1 MTSRRFS
8 FPQITPW
15 TRSVLP
21 GLLSLLVAGTV
32 LGESTD
38 AFAQRKPRAAK
49 KTTRPAPAARATPAA
64 DAAATPPAPAN
75 APAARPDPLA
85 TPPGD
90 AGALPSTMDRI
101 AAAADVPYRP
111 KPGGY
116 QVKFNLEDAD
126 LAELV
131 NHISGMTGKR
141 FIYGAKVRSIKATVV
156 SPEPVTLDEAYQ
168 AFLSIL
174 ETNGLTVVPHGRFLK
189 IVDSAGVATQNTPV
203 YDRGAPIP
211 NTDSYITRLYRTRY
225 VTADEAAALLTKF
238 KSKDGD
244 ISTYPGGNL
253 LVITDTGAQ
262 VSRMVRILEEVDVG
276 GAGQQMW
283 IEPVNHGDATSLA
296 EQVNEL
302 FDVGAE
308 GSGGLAK
315 VVADEQTNSLIVV
328 GTDDSYTKLLQVVRK
343 LDTRPGEA
351 GTVHVL
357 PLQHA
362 VADEMSKTLQQM
374 LTGQVGKKK
383 GGSPAGGDGGGMF
396 EGDVTVTPDQPTNSL
411 VVSSSP
417 RDFAQLRVLIDQL
430 DRPRRQVFI
439 EAVIMDLAVSD
450 ISDLGLS
457 WHGGLQPDLGG
468 AGPST
473 MLGGWNAG
481 TSAAFPADPSVL
493 QGFAAGV
500 RGPDLAGTSQYT
512 STGLSI
518 PAFGI
523 VVNALATSGRG
534 NVMATPH
541 IIATDNVAAEIHVG
555 ENIALQTNAGGSLG
569 NLANLGT
576 AATIGA
582 MGGINLNSQRT
593 DVGNKIKVTP
603 HINESDQVRLE
614 IEQESSAP
622 GAPEGALGVVPIIT
636 RTASTTVVV
645 KDQQTVVIGG
655 LTRDET
661 VVSRDKVPVL
671 GDIPVLG
678 FLFSR
683 TNKTKRKTNLLLILT
698 PHVIREQADL
708 RRIFERKMQERQ
720 EFIDRYFV
728 FETTNWRPPTDY
740 ARSNG
745 LVEEIRQAFF
755 EIEEQARLEEEL
767 RPREFHDH
775 TPSEPIDLPGGLKGA
790 AAGGKGGK
798 KGQARPA
805 PALPR
810 EAPPPPPPSP
820 AEPAAPPPQGALDGA
835 EPEQRVA
842 AVDQGPPLRIAPLP
856 RSIGGE

>member
-1 MTSRRFS
+1 MSRRHFAPS
-8 FPQITPW
+8 W
-15 TRSVLP
+15 TLRSALAVWLLAAGMPALVLA
-21 GLLSLLVAGTV
+21 SGTA
-32 LGESTD
+32 S
-38 AFAQRKPRAAK
+38 AQQKKNQGGKKAA
-49 KTTRPAPAARATPAA
+49 PAPKQPAARRATPTTARNT
-64 DAAATPPAPAN
+64 AATPVPTTPAKAV
-75 APAARPDPLA
+75 ADPLE

-101 AAAADVPYRP
+101 AAATDVTYRP

-156 SPEPVTLDEAYQ
+156 SPEPVSLDEAYQ

-225 VTADEAAALLTKF
+225 VTADEAATLLGKF

-244 ISTYPGGNL
+244 ISTHPGGNL

-262 VSRMVRILEEVDVG
+262 VARMVRILEEIDVG

-283 IEPVNHGDATSLA
+283 IEPVNHGDAKALA
-296 EQVNEL
+296 ERVNEL
-302 FDVGAE
+302 FDVGTE
-308 GSGGLAK
+308 SSGGLAK

-328 GTDDSYTKLLQVVRK
+328 GTDDSYAKLLQVVRK

-351 GTVHVL
+351 GSVHVL

-362 VADEMSKTLQQM
+362 VADELSKTLQQM
-374 LTGQVGKKK
+374 LTGRKKQSK
-383 GGSPAGGDGGGMF
+383 DAGASDGGGMF
-396 EGDVTVTPDQPTNSL
+396 EGEVSVTPDQPTNSL

-417 RDFAQLRVLIDQL
+417 RDFAQLRVLVDQL

-450 ISDLGLS
+450 INDLGLS
-457 WHGGLQPDLGG
+457 WHGGATPDLGG
-468 AGPST
+468 G
-473 MLGGWNAG
+473 G
-481 TSAAFPADPSVL
+481 TSTLVGGFYSGRSVAFPADPSVL
-493 QGFAAGV
+493 QGFAMGV
-500 RGPDLAGTSQYT
+500 RGPDLPGTSQFT
-512 STGLSI
+512 GTGLSI
-518 PAFGI
+518 PAFGV

-534 NVMATPH
+534 NILATPH
-541 IIATDNVAAEIHVG
+541 IIATDNVAAEIKVG
-555 ENIALQTNAGGSLG
+555 ENIPLQQNLGGSIG
-569 NLANLGT
+569 NLAGIPGAAGT
-576 AATIGA
+576 AATMGAIGG
-582 MGGINLNSQRT
+582 MNLNAQRQT
-593 DVGNKIKVTP
+593 VGNMIKVTP
-603 HINESDQVRLE
+603 HINESEQVRLE

-622 GAPEGALGVVPIIT
+622 GTPVGALGAVPITT
-636 RTASTTVVV
+636 RNANTTVVV

-655 LTRDET
+655 LTKDEYIA
-661 VVSRDKVPVL
+661 SRDKVPVL

-683 TNKTKRKTNLLLILT
+683 NKTTKRKSNLLLVLT

-728 FETTNWRPPTDY
+728 FETGNWRPPTDY
-740 ARSNG
+740 ARANG
-745 LVEEIRQAFF
+745 LVETIRQSYFA
-755 EIEEQARLEEEL
+755 IDEQLRLEEEL
-767 RPREFHDH
+767 KPRELHDH
-775 TPSEPIDLPGGLKGA
+775 VPGEAIELPGGVKSG
-790 AAGGKGGK
+790 GGK
-798 KGQARPA
+798 KKGGAKTTAA
-805 PALPR
+805 PPR
-810 EAPPPPPPSP
+810 EAPPPPPPSA
-820 AEPAAPPPQGALDGA
+820 AEPVPPPQGSIPQAQPASELA
-835 EPEQRVA
+835 AARVA
-842 AVDQGPPLRIAPLP
+842 PLRVAPLP
-856 RSIGGE
+856 RSLLSED